1 MLQVSLLSLVP
12 QSHHLHRD
20 DLPKQLGCGDLLAED
35 TVGIFQQQSYVA
47 TEEQERLNRFPEASL
62 SSNMDQP
69 VRMTSSVP
77 CRKTCRDSGTATD
90 DAEAG
95 HLRDTRASGRS

>member
-1 MLQVSLLSLVP
+1 MSLLQVSLLSLVP

-62 SSNMDQP
+62 SKQYGPTCENDKFRSMPKNVSRFWNSN
-69 VRMTSSVP
+69 
-77 CRKTCRDSGTATD
+77 
-90 DAEAG
+90 
-95 HLRDTRASGRS
+95 